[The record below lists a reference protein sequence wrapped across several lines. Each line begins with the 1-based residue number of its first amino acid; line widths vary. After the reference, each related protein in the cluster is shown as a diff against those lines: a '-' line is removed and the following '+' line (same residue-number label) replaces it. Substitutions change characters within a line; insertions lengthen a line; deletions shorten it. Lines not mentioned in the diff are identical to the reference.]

1 MSSSNE
7 LVEAETEAE
16 AVDEM
21 ADEIMGPLP
30 VSKMEVRAFALGTK
44 LSPS

>member
-30 VSKMEVRAFALGTK
+30 VSKMEVRAFASGSK